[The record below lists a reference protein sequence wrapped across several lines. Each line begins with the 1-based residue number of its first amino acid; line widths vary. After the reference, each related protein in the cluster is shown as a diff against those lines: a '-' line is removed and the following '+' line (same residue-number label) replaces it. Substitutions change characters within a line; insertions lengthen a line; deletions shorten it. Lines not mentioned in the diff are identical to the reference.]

1 MPPLSIKPKSEGR
14 WDLVSLGEVMLR
26 LDPYDA
32 RISTTRTFRV
42 LEGGGEYNVA
52 RGLLRCFGMR
62 TTVVTALTHN
72 PVGRLVQDLI
82 HQGGVDQSHVTWVG
96 YEGVVRTV
104 RIGLNFTERG

>member
-1 MPPLSIKPKSEGR
+1 MPPLTTKPQSECK

-42 LEGGGEYNVA
+42 WEGGGEYNVA

-62 TTVVTALTHN
+62 TTVVTALTDN

-82 HQGGVDQSHVTWVG
+82 YQGGVDQSHV
-96 YEGVVRTV
+96 
-104 RIGLNFTERG
+104 